1 MNSKYVS
8 AAKSAKKVSN
18 KWKKLL
24 KKQHS
29 SVTKR
34 GNYTVETEKKKT
46 ISVAIASFN
55 EMVKSKITPPDT
67 VTYGT
72 LIKFIVNIVPLVEVR
87 NKITSN
93 IFIKCSN
100 EG

>member
-55 EMVKSKITPPDT
+55 EMVESKITPPGT